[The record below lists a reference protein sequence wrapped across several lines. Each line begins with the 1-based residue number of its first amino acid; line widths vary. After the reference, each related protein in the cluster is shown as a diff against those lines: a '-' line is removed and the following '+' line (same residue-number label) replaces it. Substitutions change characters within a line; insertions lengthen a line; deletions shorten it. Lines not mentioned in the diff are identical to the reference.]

1 MRSVMSVS
9 VCLLLL
15 GTPAAAQPSVPRST
29 PAVIDEFVGRLSS
42 TDAEDRALAA
52 CFLGQKRRRATT
64 AVPSLVRL
72 LPDATPVASLS
83 CNQNDLGAVS
93 IAGGWR
99 SSPGYEAGRAL
110 GAIGVAALEPLLLA
124 ATSDDPVVRR
134 HATQGLAAIRD
145 VRSAGALAT
154 SSARDSDA
162 FVRAEAA
169 TGLGRQRDPRAVEA
183 LTILATDRDPSV
195 RARAVRSLGVLQ
207 ASDAIELLTE
217 ALSDADVSVRV
228 QAAAA
233 LGRARDER
241 GAPAAGG
248 RARRSVGTRPRA
260 RRRGAGCHSQRQRR
274 GGAVAVVEGPRS
286 RSPGTHG
293 DCVGTATGP
302 TSDSSVVGSA
312 VRHRCDRTGTSR
324 GRAWAAP

>member
-1 MRSVMSVS
+1 MRNVMSVFR
-9 VCLLLL
+9 V
-15 GTPAAAQPSVPRST
+15 PAPAGNAGGGAAKRPAEHG
-29 PAVIDEFVGRLSS
+29 PAVIDELVGRLSS

-195 RARAVRSLGVLQ
+195 AR
-207 ASDAIELLTE
+207 
-217 ALSDADVSVRV
+217 
-228 QAAAA
+228 
-233 LGRARDER
+233 
-241 GAPAAGG
+241 P
-248 RARRSVGTRPRA
+248 
-260 RRRGAGCHSQRQRR
+260 
-274 GGAVAVVEGPRS
+274 GGAVAR
-286 RSPGTHG
+286 RAPGQ
-293 DCVGTATGP
+293 
-302 TSDSSVVGSA
+302 
-312 VRHRCDRTGTSR
+312 
-324 GRAWAAP
+324 